1 MKTLTIES
9 AYPTSYLE
17 LTGLLKNPASK
28 CYYEDELIHCIVDET
43 NNEEYIAVVFN
54 TSILLLVHY
63 VDSCGL
69 CKTDKQRSFILSHL
83 LQNPDFRYSSVMNLY
98 SYLKTNSFIK
108 ESSYFL
114 FNMQGL
120 KDDIIYL
127 LKTLRK
133 QEAFEEEKKNAR
145 KSLAKHNKKI
155 KDYKT
160 LSLVEDT
167 QNGFALISEKG
178 EKINVDTLESDFGI
192 VFKID
197 ENMDIEQYVATFVAL
212 TCSILNTK
220 ELNIEPSFMTIV
232 EDLLHSLSALHHEI
246 DVNVF
251 DYEGTEDEE

>member
-1 MKTLTIES
+1 MKNITIES
-9 AYPTSYLE
+9 VNPTPYLD
-17 LTGLLKNPASK
+17 LTRVLKNPNSK
-28 CYYEDELIHCIVDET
+28 CYCEDNMIHCIVDET
-43 NNEEYIAVVFN
+43 DDEEYIAVVFN
-54 TSILLLVHY
+54 TAILLLMNY
-63 VDSCGL
+63 VKNSGL
-69 CKTDKQRSFILSHL
+69 CKTEKQNSFVMSHL
-83 LQNPDFRYSSVMNLY
+83 LHNPDFRYASVINLY
-98 SYLKTNSFIK
+98 AYLKNNNFIK

-114 FNMQGL
+114 FNMAGL

-127 LKTLRK
+127 LKTLKK

-145 KSLAKHNKKI
+145 KSLTKHNKKL

-160 LSLVEDT
+160 LALVEDS
-167 QNGFALISEKG
+167 QNGFALMADNG

-192 VFKID
+192 SFKID

-220 ELNIEPSFMTIV
+220 ELNIEPSFITIL

-251 DYEGTEDEE
+251 EYDEEE